1 MSRVL
6 LVDFGASRVKAA
18 LWDLGASE
26 CVGRAEAP
34 SPDVAPRA
42 DGRVELAPEGY
53 WRALEATAGA
63 LLETP
68 AGADVRELWLC
79 TEMHG
84 FLLADERW
92 RPSTGYVS
100 WRDQRAARDGAAGG
114 PSTLQSLQGE
124 AGERFR
130 RVTGMRLRS
139 GLPWVTLASMARA
152 GALPAGRLGVLTLAD
167 WLVVRGGGGEPR
179 ADLTLAAGTGLVDVS
194 SGERSAELLQLA
206 GLPVERMSLPSV
218 AAPGEPLG
226 EIALAG
232 RRVAVHGGVG
242 DLQAAL
248 LGAGLGAPET
258 GVVNLGT
265 GSQVASGGEDAPAAP
280 FELRP
285 AARGGTLRAFTHIP
299 SGRALAAVARWLDGC
314 AAAGGGRPFFWELWA
329 ELGAEEV
336 LRSPVTADLNLFD
349 AAWRSG
355 PDAGWLSLR
364 EEWLEPRTMLAGI
377 ARAWLDQYRQALA
390 LLDPA
395 GALRTLRVAG
405 GLAHRGGF
413 VLPVLAALCGRE
425 TSFAET
431 RTGEETLEGLRLLAE
446 ERATHRSSTAS
457 LAPG

>member
-18 LWDLGASE
+18 LWDPARMES
-26 CVGRAEAP
+26 VGRAEAP

-42 DGRVELAPEGY
+42 DGRVEIPPEGY
-53 WRALEATAGA
+53 WQALEATAGA
-63 LLETP
+63 LLKTP

-84 FLLADERW
+84 FLLVDERR
-92 RPSTGYVS
+92 RPLTGYVS

-114 PSTLQSLQGE
+114 PSTLKSLQ
-124 AGERFR
+124 ADAADRFR
-130 RVTGMRLRS
+130 AVTGMRLRS
-139 GLPWVTLASMARA
+139 GLPWATLASMARA

-167 WLVVRGGGGEPR
+167 WLLVRGGCVEPR
-179 ADLTLAAGTGLVDVS
+179 ADLTLAAGTGLVDLS
-194 SGERSAELLQLA
+194 SGERSAELLRIA
-206 GLPVERMSLPSV
+206 NLPDGRLSLPRA

-226 EIALAG
+226 EIELG
-232 RRVAVHGGVG
+232 DRRIAVHGGVG

-248 LGAGLGAPET
+248 LGAGLGAPES

-265 GSQVASGGEDAPAAP
+265 GSQVASEGLDEPGAP

-285 AARGGTLRAFTHIP
+285 AAGGGRFRALTHIP

-314 AAAGGGRPFFWELWA
+314 SAAGGGRPFFWELWA
-329 ELGAEEV
+329 DLDAEEV

-349 AAWRSG
+349 AAWRAG
-355 PDAGWLSLR
+355 PDGGWLSLR
-364 EEWLEPRTMLAGI
+364 EEWLEPRLVLAGI

-390 LLDPA
+390 LLDRE
-395 GALRTLRVAG
+395 GALRRLRVAG
-405 GLAHRGGF
+405 GLARRGRF
-413 VLPVLAALCGRE
+413 VLPALAALCGRE
-425 TSFAET
+425 TSLAET

-446 ERATHRSSTAS
+446 ARGDRSSTAS
-457 LAPG
+457 PAPR